1 VRALRRSG
9 QRRILAPVKHRR
21 AARGGVRPRRPRRFA
36 AHPHLAEHEVELPGL
51 DPRHDGLR
59 VAHLTDV
66 HCGRMTPE
74 HHVRAAVELANQSR
88 PDLIVMTGD
97 YVNWQR
103 DEVPIAGRQLAGLS
117 ARHVLVTLGNHDY
130 FAWGDGVAEAMA
142 GNGYTVLRNQH
153 HTVEVGGAPLHVIG
167 IDDPVTGRHDVDQ
180 AFRAVP
186 EGGSRLVLCHCPEQV
201 DDIAGRGAHLM
212 LSGHT
217 HGGQINVRG
226 ITDRIFR
233 QTGRRYFNRG
243 FYTVGE
249 TLLYVSSGVG
259 FSGVRVR
266 AGHGTRAEVSVF
278 TLRARRAA

>member
-1 VRALRRSG
+1 M
-9 QRRILAPVKHRR
+9 KHRR
-21 AARGGVRPRRPRRFA
+21 AWSRGSARPRRLA
-36 AHPHLAEHEVELPGL
+36 ALPQLVEHEVALAGL

-59 VAHLTDV
+59 IAHLTDV

-74 HHVRAAVELANQSR
+74 VHVRAAVELANQAR

-97 YVNWQR
+97 YVNWSR
-103 DEVPIAGRQLAGLS
+103 AEVPIAGAQLAGLEAS
-117 ARHVLVTLGNHDY
+117 RVLVTLGNHDY
-130 FAWGDGVAEAMA
+130 FAWGDGVADAMTR
-142 GNGYTVLRNQH
+142 NGYVVLRNAH
-153 HTVEVGGAPLHVIG
+153 HTIESRGAPLHVIG
-167 IDDPVTGRHDVDQ
+167 IDDPVTGRHDLDA
-180 AFRAVP
+180 AFAGLP
-186 EGGSRLVLCHCPEQV
+186 DGGSRLVLCHCPEQI
-201 DDIAGRGAHLM
+201 DDLARRGAHLV

-233 QTGRRYFNRG
+233 SAGRRYFNRG
-243 FYTVGE
+243 FYTVGQ

-278 TLRARRAA
+278 TLRARQAA